1 MLEKNN
7 FILRLKARQA
17 LAGHWQTAL
26 VVMLAASLPGWIAQ
40 VASLMQGGG
49 LQQQLMAI
57 LMYGNGE
64 QLADPNY
71 LLKLVEQQLGAS
83 RLITNVLSVAAFL
96 VTPLFTLGMLR
107 FFLELLRGRKD
118 QGWTAVFALAKTG
131 LKGLGLELLMGLKM
145 LLWALPGLGCMALLI
160 LVVSITEGASPYGV
174 SWMFTLKLDGV
185 PIAGSV
191 KASPYGV
198 SWMFTLMIVCY
209 VGAIVPPIIAYFRY
223 ALSMFYLADHPDWRC
238 RDCLKASIRSMAH
251 QKLNLLLLRLSF
263 LGWTLFISMVSN
275 MALYMLGTVL
285 YQVIYLGLSLALSV
299 YVNCSLCAFYLA
311 WGPGGEVDP
320 LQAAGDSGT
329 VV

>member
-57 LMYGNGE
+57 LMYGNGK

-71 LLKLVEQQLGAS
+71 LLKLVEHQLGAS

-160 LVVSITEGASPYGV
+160 LVVSITEG
-174 SWMFTLKLDGV
+174 
-185 PIAGSV
+185 
-191 KASPYGV
+191 ASPYGV

>member
-49 LQQQLMAI
+49 LQQQLLAI

-160 LVVSITEGASPYGV
+160 LVVSITEG
-174 SWMFTLKLDGV
+174 
-185 PIAGSV
+185 
-191 KASPYGV
+191 ASPYGV

>member
-26 VVMLAASLPGWIAQ
+26 VVMLAASLPSWIAQ

-57 LMYGNGE
+57 LMYGNGQ

-71 LLKLVEQQLGAS
+71 LLKLVEHQLGAS

-160 LVVSITEGASPYGV
+160 LVVSITEG
-174 SWMFTLKLDGV
+174 
-185 PIAGSV
+185 
-191 KASPYGV
+191 ASPYGV

>member
-57 LMYGNGE
+57 LMYGNGQ

-174 SWMFTLKLDGV
+174 SWMFTL
-185 PIAGSV
+185 
-191 KASPYGV
+191 
-198 SWMFTLMIVCY
+198 MIVCY

-263 LGWTLFISMVSN
+263 LGWTLLISMVSN